1 MYTYWLIKTQTY
13 LCNLTFKKTECSK
26 KLSPYRL
33 ALAILDDWRRTSGQ
47 TILKLTVVNAVYGR
61 NFRTFNPEN
70 SELAHLYTH
79 THTQPYTPQFRN
91 FFLYFTD
98 SETGL

>member
-91 FFLYFTD
+91 FFLHFTD